1 MISVSEYIKLILQ
14 KKKWTNQR
22 LCEELNKIEA
32 KIGDSRTSKQNI
44 TSYFN
49 GEFPFRPKILAKYEV
64 ALGLPLGTLINM
76 VSPPATKEAQKELQE
91 TIKKV
96 REVKI

>member
-1 MISVSEYIKLILQ
+1 MINVNDYIKLVLQ

-22 LCEELNKIEA
+22 LCDELNKIEA
-32 KIGDSRTSKQNI
+32 HLGESRTSKQNI
-44 TSYFN
+44 SNYLN
-49 GEFPFRPKILAKYEV
+49 GLWDFRPKILAKYEM
-64 ALGLPLGTLINM
+64 ALGLPVGTLINM
-76 VSPPATKEAQKELQE
+76 VAPPLTKEGQKELQE